1 MGNSYGTETLLS
13 SIRTPQCIMNHHG
26 SGYYDHIIACILFYT
41 IVMGTSHST
50 VPDSLALYMQL
61 SGELI
66 GSVDTIYMCSSSPM
80 SLLKPWIPS
89 QTLAWI

>member
-1 MGNSYGTETLLS
+1 MGHRHGTETLLS
-13 SIRTPQCIMNHHG
+13 IIRPTQCIMNHHG
-26 SGYYDHIIACILFYT
+26 SGYYDHILACIIFYT

-66 GSVDTIYMCSSSPM
+66 GSVDTI
-80 SLLKPWIPS
+80 IFV
-89 QTLAWI
+89 LALQCHSCNHVFPIKL